1 MKCVIVRIDIGLR
14 NPTSWCTF
22 RAYIAGDLK
31 KVFNLEC
38 IEDHVI
44 TYIYRLMFL
53 LKPLLTYWSL
63 HTCINFFV
71 SFKLMVI
78 QLLLQM
84 RNIDQERIPYA
95 KFAYLNLRFFFLFYT
110 CLFSSL
116 FSLFVNVM
124 PFLYI
129 FCTIFAL
136 LTEIYHPWIKLSL
149 NSKILS

>member
-1 MKCVIVRIDIGLR
+1 MNAFLGCYISYTYNILDMKCVIVRRMMFDIGLR
-14 NPTSWCTF
+14 NPTFWCTL

-44 TYIYRLMFL
+44 IYIYRLMFL

-63 HTCINFFV
+63 HTCINLCV

-78 QLLLQM
+78 HLLLQM

-95 KFAYLNLRFFFLFYT
+95 KFAYLNLRGIF
-110 CLFSSL
+110 FSSIL
-116 FSLFVNVM
+116 VY
-124 PFLYI
+124 FLVYSH
-129 FCTIFAL
+129 F
-136 LTEIYHPWIKLSL
+136 LSM
-149 NSKILS
+149 